1 MGIQCAECQFENP
14 DDSVFCGKCGS
25 KFPLSDEDAISITR
39 TLQTPAKDLL
49 KGETF
54 AERYQII
61 QELGRGGMGVV
72 YKAHDTK
79 LNRRVALKF
88 LPQELTHI
96 TELKERFMR
105 EAQAAAALDH
115 PNICTVYEFEETEDT
130 TFISMAFIEGE
141 NLKKKIDQGPLGL
154 DEAIRIAIQTAEGL
168 EEAHKK
174 GVVHRDIKSANI
186 MVDDRG
192 QAKIMDFGLARMSG
206 GTLLTQEGMAMGT
219 IAYMSPEQARGEVVD
234 HRTDIWSFGVVL
246 YEMFSGQLPFKGDH
260 EQAAVYSILNE
271 KPKPVTEVRE
281 EIPTS
286 LEQVIDKA
294 LEKNPEK
301 RYQNIDDMIDDLKS
315 ISEGIVPEEIKA
327 RLRKAKLLK
336 RKRAILYGGAASILV
351 ILTVVA
357 LSVFTGHA
365 EAIDAIAVLPI
376 DNLTGDA
383 EHDYIADAATDELI
397 GHLSQISALRVI
409 SRRSVMTYKG
419 KEKSL
424 PEIAKELNV
433 DALVEGTVLQVGDS
447 VRVRVQ
453 LIEVL
458 PEERNL
464 WAQTYD
470 RKTTDVQ
477 IMYREMARAIAD
489 ETRIELTAQED
500 ATLAST
506 HQVNPEAYE
515 AYRKGLFHWYKL
527 TAQDLEIARK
537 YFELALEK
545 DPNYALA
552 YLGLDSVLGGYRIQG
567 LMPPIEANEKRK
579 VYRQKAMELNPNLP
593 EVQFGIAGGN
603 IWGTPNW
610 DWEAGEKAYL
620 RAIELNPNFA
630 MGRAYYAYLLFYL
643 NRPEEAMAQIER
655 ALEIDPFHAN
665 IRTVYAWC
673 LMYAHRYD
681 EAVEFLEETLRT
693 DPTGQMALSGLK
705 SAYHLTGQHEKAMEV
720 WKTWFSSRGEHED
733 EEALIRGYEEGGYFS
748 ALSSV
753 ADIKV
758 ARRKTTFVS
767 PWQIATLYTRARRN
781 DEALDWLKIAYEERD
796 PNFSYI
802 CVDPI
807 FDDLRDDPR
816 FQNLMR
822 YLNLPQGE

>member
-1 MGIQCAECQFENP
+1 MGIQCVECQFENP

-25 KFPLSDEDAISITR
+25 RFPLSGEDAISITR
-39 TLQTPAKDLL
+39 TMQTPAKDLL

-54 AERYQII
+54 AGRYQII

-96 TELKERFMR
+96 AELKERFMR

-115 PNICTVYEFEETEDT
+115 PNICTVYEFDETEEK
-130 TFISMAFIEGE
+130 TFISMAFIEGQS
-141 NLKKKIDQGPLGL
+141 LKKKIEQGPPEL
-154 DEAIRIAIQTAEGL
+154 DEAVRIAIQTAEGL
-168 EEAHKK
+168 QEAHKK

-186 MVDDRG
+186 MLDERG
-192 QAKIMDFGLARMSG
+192 QAKIMDFGLARISG
-206 GTLLTQEGMAMGT
+206 TTLMTQEGMAMGT
-219 IAYMSPEQARGEVVD
+219 IAYMSPEQARGETVD
-234 HRTDIWSFGVVL
+234 NRTDIWSFGVVL

-260 EQAAVYSILNE
+260 DQAVVYSILNE
-271 KPKPVTEVRE
+271 RPKRLTDLRS
-281 EIPTS
+281 EIPVS

-294 LEKNPEK
+294 MEKVPEN
-301 RYQNIDDMIDDLKS
+301 RYQNIAELLDDLKS
-315 ISEGIVPEEIKA
+315 ISEGIVPEEIKV
-327 RLRKAKLLK
+327 RLRKAKLRR
-336 RKRAILYGGAASILV
+336 RKKAILYTGTATLLIIVTLIV
-351 ILTVVA
+351 

-376 DNLTGDA
+376 ENLTGDA
-383 EHDYIADAATDELI
+383 EQEYFALAATDELI
-397 GHLSQISALRVI
+397 GQLSQISALRVI
-409 SRRSVMTYKG
+409 SRTSIMQFKG
-419 KEKSL
+419 KKKSL

-453 LIEVL
+453 LIEAL

-470 RKTTDVQ
+470 REITDVQ
-477 IMYREMARAIAD
+477 VMYREMARAIAD
-489 ETRIELTAQED
+489 KTRIELTAQEE
-500 ATLAST
+500 AILAST
-506 HQVNPEAYE
+506 HQVDPEAYE
-515 AYRKGLFHWYKL
+515 AYRKGLFHWYRL
-527 TAQDLEIARK
+527 AEHDLEIARQ

-567 LMPPIEANEKRK
+567 LMPAIEASEKRK

-593 EVQFGIAGGN
+593 ELQFHIAGGN
-603 IWGTPNW
+603 VWGTPNW

-620 RAIELNPNFA
+620 RAIELNPNYA
-630 MGRAYYAYLLFYL
+630 MAHAYYAYLLFYL
-643 NRPEEAMAQIER
+643 NRPEEAMAQIEQ

-673 LMYAHRYD
+673 LMYAHRYE
-681 EAVEFLEETLRT
+681 EAVEFLEETIRT
-693 DPTGQMALSGLK
+693 DPTGQMALGGLRA
-705 SAYHLTGQHEKAMEV
+705 AYHMIGEHEKAIDV
-720 WKTWFSSRGEHED
+720 WKTWFSSRGEIED
-733 EEALIRGYEEGGYFS
+733 EEALIRGYEEGGYYR
-748 ALSSV
+748 ALSTV
-753 ADIKV
+753 ADTKV
-758 ARRKTTFVS
+758 ERRKRTFVS
-767 PWQIATLYTRARRN
+767 PWQIATLYTRAG
-781 DEALDWLKIAYEERD
+781 EKEKALDWLEIALEEQD

-807 FDDLRDDPR
+807 FDYLRDEPR
-816 FQNLMR
+816 FKELIAL
-822 YLNLPQGE
+822 LNLPQSK

>member
-25 KFPLSDEDAISITR
+25 KFPLSDEAAISLTR
-39 TLQTPAKDLL
+39 TLQTPARDFI
-49 KGETF
+49 KGTTF
-54 AERYQII
+54 AGRYQII

-79 LNRRVALKF
+79 LKRTVALKF

-96 TELKERFMR
+96 SEVKERFMH

-115 PNICTVYEFEETEDT
+115 PNICTVYEFDEAEDK
-130 TFISMAFIEGE
+130 TFISMAYIEGQS
-141 NLKKKIDQGPLGL
+141 LKKKIERGPLEL
-154 DEAIRIAIQTAEGL
+154 DEAIRMAIQTAEGL
-168 EEAHKK
+168 QEAHKR

-186 MVDDRG
+186 MVTERD
-192 QAKIMDFGLARMSG
+192 QAKIMDFGLARVT
-206 GTLLTQEGMAMGT
+206 GTTLVTQKGMTMGT
-219 IAYMSPEQARGEVVD
+219 IAYMSPEQAQGEEVD
-234 HRTDIWSFGVVL
+234 CRTDIWSFGVVL
-246 YEMFSGQLPFKGDH
+246 YEMFSGQLPFKGEHD
-260 EQAAVYSILNE
+260 QAVVYSILNE
-271 KPKPVTEVRE
+271 KPKRITDLRSK
-281 EIPTS
+281 IPTS
-286 LEQVIDKA
+286 IEQVIDKA
-294 LEKNPEK
+294 MEKDPED
-301 RYQNIDDMIDDLKS
+301 RYQNIDEMLDDLKS

-336 RKRAILYGGAASILV
+336 RKRAILFSGVAGLLV
-351 ILTVVA
+351 ILTIVV

-376 DNLTGDA
+376 ENLTGDT
-383 EHDYIADAATDELI
+383 EQEYFADAATDELI
-397 GHLSQISALRVI
+397 GQLSQISSLRVI
-409 SRRSVMTYKG
+409 SRTSIMMYKG

-424 PEIAKELNV
+424 PEIARELNV
-433 DALVEGTVLQVGDS
+433 DAVVEGTVLRVGES
-447 VRVRVQ
+447 VRIRVQ
-453 LIEVL
+453 LIEAL

-464 WAQTYD
+464 WAQTYERD
-470 RKTTDVQ
+470 LTDVLV
-477 IMYREMARAIAD
+477 MYREMARAIAD
-489 ETRIELTAQED
+489 KTRIELTAQEE
-500 ATLAST
+500 AILAST

-515 AYRKGLFHWYKL
+515 AYRKGMFHYYRL
-527 TAQDLEIARK
+527 AEHDLEIARQ

-545 DPNYALA
+545 DPNYVLA
-552 YLGLDSVLGGYRIQG
+552 YLGLDAVLGGYRIQG
-567 LMPPIEANEKRK
+567 LMPPIEASEKRK
-579 VYRQKAMELNPNLP
+579 VYRQKAIELNPNLP

-681 EAVEFLEETLRT
+681 EAVEFLEETIRT
-693 DPTGQMALSGLK
+693 DPTGQMALGGLRA
-705 SAYHLTGQHEKAMEV
+705 AYHMTGEHEKAMEV
-720 WKTWFSSRGEHED
+720 WKTWFNSRGEFED
-733 EEALIRGYEEGGYFS
+733 EEALIRGYEEGGYYR
-748 ALSSV
+748 ALSTV
-753 ADIKV
+753 ADTKV
-758 ARRKTTFVS
+758 ERRKRTFVS
-767 PWQIATLYTRARRN
+767 PWQIATLYTRAGKN
-781 DEALDWLKIAYEERD
+781 DEALEWLEKAYEERD

-816 FQNLMR
+816 FQKLLR
-822 YLNLPQGE
+822 HLNLPQAK

>member
-1 MGIQCAECQFENP
+1 
-14 DDSVFCGKCGS
+14 
-25 KFPLSDEDAISITR
+25 
-39 TLQTPAKDLL
+39 
-49 KGETF
+49 
-54 AERYQII
+54 
-61 QELGRGGMGVV
+61 
-72 YKAHDTK
+72 
-79 LNRRVALKF
+79 
-88 LPQELTHI
+88 
-96 TELKERFMR
+96 
-105 EAQAAAALDH
+105 
-115 PNICTVYEFEETEDT
+115 
-130 TFISMAFIEGE
+130 
-141 NLKKKIDQGPLGL
+141 
-154 DEAIRIAIQTAEGL
+154 
-168 EEAHKK
+168 
-174 GVVHRDIKSANI
+174 
-186 MVDDRG
+186 
-192 QAKIMDFGLARMSG
+192 MSG

-219 IAYMSPEQARGEVVD
+219 IAYMSPEQARGDKVD
-234 HRTDIWSFGVVL
+234 TRTDIWSFGVVL
-246 YEMFSGQLPFKGDH
+246 YEMFSGQLPFKGEH

-281 EIPTS
+281 EIPAS

-301 RYQNIDDMIDDLKS
+301 RYKNIDEMLDDLRS

-336 RKRAILYGGAASILV
+336 RKRALLYGGAASMLV

-365 EAIDAIAVLPI
+365 EAIDAIAVLPV

-383 EHDYIADAATDELI
+383 EQDYFADATTDELI
-397 GHLSQISALRVI
+397 GHLSQISSLRVI
-409 SRRSVMTYKG
+409 SRRSVMTYKD

-424 PEIAKELNV
+424 PEIAEELNV
-433 DALVEGTVLQVGDS
+433 DALVEGTVLQVGNS

-453 LIEVL
+453 LIEPL

-489 ETRIELTAQED
+489 KTRIELTAQEE
-500 ATLAST
+500 AILAST

-515 AYRKGLFHWYKL
+515 AYRKGRFHWYKL
-527 TAQDLEIARK
+527 TAHDLEIARQ

-552 YLGLDSVLGGYRIQG
+552 YLGLDAVFGGYRIQG
-567 LMPPIEANEKRK
+567 LMPPREAWEKRMA
-579 VYRQKAMELNPNLP
+579 YRQKAMELNPDLP
-593 EVQFGIAGGN
+593 ELQFHIAGGN

-620 RAIELNPNFA
+620 RALELNPNYA
-630 MGRAYYAYLLFYL
+630 MAHAYYAYLLFYL
-643 NRPEEAMAQIER
+643 NRPEEAMARIER

-673 LMYAHRYD
+673 LMYAHRYE
-681 EAVEFLEETLRT
+681 EAVEFLEETLRL
-693 DPTGQMALSGLK
+693 DPTGQMALGASRA
-705 SAYHLTGQHEKAMEV
+705 AYHMTGEHEKAMEV
-720 WKTWFSSRGEHED
+720 WKTWFSSRGELED
-733 EEALIRGYEEGGYFS
+733 EEALIRGYEEGGYYR

-753 ADIKV
+753 ADMK
-758 ARRKTTFVS
+758 AERRKRTFVS
-767 PWQIATLYTRARRN
+767 AWQIATLYTRAG
-781 DEALDWLKIAYEERD
+781 EKEKALDWLEIALEEQD

-807 FDDLRDDPR
+807 FDYMRDEPR
-816 FQNLMR
+816 FKELIKL
-822 YLNLPQGE
+822 LNLPHSK

>member
-1 MGIQCAECQFENP
+1 MGIQCVECQFENP

-25 KFPLSDEDAISITR
+25 RFPLSGEDAISITR
-39 TLQTPAKDLL
+39 TMQTPAKDLL

-54 AERYQII
+54 AGRYQII

-96 TELKERFMR
+96 AELKERFMR

-115 PNICTVYEFEETEDT
+115 PNICTVYEFDETEEK
-130 TFISMAFIEGE
+130 TFISMAFIEGQS
-141 NLKKKIDQGPLGL
+141 LKKKIEQGPPEL
-154 DEAIRIAIQTAEGL
+154 DEAVRIAIQTAEGL
-168 EEAHKK
+168 QEAHKK

-186 MVDDRG
+186 MLDERG
-192 QAKIMDFGLARMSG
+192 QAKIMDFGLARISG
-206 GTLLTQEGMAMGT
+206 TTLMTQEGMAMGT
-219 IAYMSPEQARGEVVD
+219 IAYMSPEQARGETVD
-234 HRTDIWSFGVVL
+234 NRTDIWSFGVVL

-260 EQAAVYSILNE
+260 DQAVVYSILNE
-271 KPKPVTEVRE
+271 RPKAITAMRP

-286 LEQVIDKA
+286 IEQVIDKA
-294 LEKNPEK
+294 MEKVPEN
-301 RYQNIDDMIDDLKS
+301 RYQNIAELLDDLKS
-315 ISEGIVPEEIKA
+315 ISEGIVPEEIKV
-327 RLRKAKLLK
+327 RLRKAKLRR
-336 RKRAILYGGAASILV
+336 RKKAILYTGTATLLIIVTLIV
-351 ILTVVA
+351 

-376 DNLTGDA
+376 ENLTGDA
-383 EHDYIADAATDELI
+383 EQEYFALAATDELI
-397 GHLSQISALRVI
+397 GQLSQISALRVI
-409 SRRSVMTYKG
+409 SRTSIMQFKG

-453 LIEVL
+453 LIEAL

-470 RKTTDVQ
+470 REITDVQ
-477 IMYREMARAIAD
+477 VMYREMARAIAD
-489 ETRIELTAQED
+489 KTRIDLTAQEE
-500 ATLAST
+500 AILAST
-506 HQVNPEAYE
+506 HQVDPEAYE
-515 AYRKGLFHWYKL
+515 AYRKGLFHWYRL
-527 TAQDLEIARK
+527 AEHDLEIARQ

-567 LMPPIEANEKRK
+567 LMPAIEASEKRK

-593 EVQFGIAGGN
+593 ELQFHIAGGN
-603 IWGTPNW
+603 VWGTPNW

-620 RAIELNPNFA
+620 RAIELNPNYA
-630 MGRAYYAYLLFYL
+630 MAHAYYAYLLFYL
-643 NRPEEAMAQIER
+643 NRPEEAMAQIEQ

-673 LMYAHRYD
+673 LMYAHRYE
-681 EAVEFLEETLRT
+681 EAVEFLEETIRT
-693 DPTGQMALSGLK
+693 DPTGQMALGGLRA
-705 SAYHLTGQHEKAMEV
+705 AYHMIGEHEKAIDV
-720 WKTWFSSRGEHED
+720 WKTWFSSRGEIED
-733 EEALIRGYEEGGYFS
+733 EEALIRGYEEGGYYR
-748 ALSSV
+748 ALSTV
-753 ADIKV
+753 ADTKV
-758 ARRKTTFVS
+758 ERRKRTFVS
-767 PWQIATLYTRARRN
+767 PWQIATLYTRAG
-781 DEALDWLKIAYEERD
+781 EKEKALDWLEIALEEQD

-807 FDDLRDDPR
+807 FDYLRDEPR
-816 FQNLMR
+816 FKELIAL
-822 YLNLPQGE
+822 LNLPQSK